1 MFKTHPYI
9 YPPENQNAKIW
20 RFISIPKLLSL
31 LENSSLYF
39 TRADEF
45 TDPFEGHYAYN
56 YLSRLQGFL
65 PGNLTKVELN
75 KIYSIF
81 LEMRVHTYLN
91 CWHLND
97 YESAAMWD
105 IYQRNNDAIAI
116 QSTYTKLCNSLIQKE
131 PDVFV
136 GKV

>member
-1 MFKTHPYI
+1 
-9 YPPENQNAKIW
+9 
-20 RFISIPKLLSL
+20 
-31 LENSSLYF
+31 LYF
-39 TRADEF
+39 TSADKF

>member
-1 MFKTHPYI
+1 
-9 YPPENQNAKIW
+9 
-20 RFISIPKLLSL
+20 
-31 LENSSLYF
+31 
-39 TRADEF
+39 
-45 TDPFEGHYAYN
+45 
-56 YLSRLQGFL
+56 
-65 PGNLTKVELN
+65 
-75 KIYSIF
+75 
-81 LEMRVHTYLN
+81 MRVHTYLN